1 MIKESMIARRN
12 YNNDDKEYLI
22 DKLIQSDDM
31 FPCLLIGEYVHIFKT
46 KYKGT
51 IDRIFT
57 LQEVRD
63 LIQREEI
70 AHNKDRMIV
79 LDGVGYLSE
88 VGQNS
93 LLKFIEES
101 VSKIVLLSYTDRLS
115 SVILSRVKFVYK
127 SWRKVKTLDFGSVRG
142 SLQGLEDVKNKEN
155 CKPSDVIQYY
165 VDTCPSL
172 YVIDKQ
178 FGDTKSYTKDR
189 LIKIMTKRA

>member
-1 MIKESMIARRN
+1 MIRIHMIAKCN
-12 YNNDDKEYLI
+12 YDKEYVVEKILH
-22 DKLIQSDDM
+22 SENM
-31 FPCLLIGEYVHIFKT
+31 FPCLLIGEYVPIFKS

-51 IDRIFT
+51 IERVYT

-70 AHNKDRMIV
+70 VRNKDRMIV
-79 LDGVGYLSE
+79 LDGIGYLSE
-88 VGQNS
+88 TGQNS

-115 SVILSRVKFVYK
+115 SIILSRVKFVYK
-127 SWRKVKTLDFGSVRG
+127 SWKKVKTVDFGSIRN

-155 CKPSDVIQYY
+155 CKKSDVIQYY

-172 YVIDKQ
+172 YVLDKQ
-178 FGDTKSYTKDR
+178 FGDTREYTKER
-189 LIKIMTKRA
+189 LIKIMTKKA